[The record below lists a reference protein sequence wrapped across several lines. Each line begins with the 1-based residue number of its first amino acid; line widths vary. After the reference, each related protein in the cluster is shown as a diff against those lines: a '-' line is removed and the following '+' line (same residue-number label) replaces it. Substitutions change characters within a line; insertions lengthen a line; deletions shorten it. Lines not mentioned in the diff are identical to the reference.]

1 METKSKL
8 LLHAL
13 VMAVLYL
20 VLFVVVM
27 PALLKVLDKTVGK
40 IIYGILVVGGVG
52 VAVRLR
58 HLLHRL

>member
-1 METKSKL
+1 MEPRSKH

-13 VMAVLYL
+13 VVAVLYL
-20 VLFVVVM
+20 VLFVIAM
-27 PALLKVLDKTVGK
+27 PALLKALDKTVGK

-58 HLLHRL
+58 QLLHRL